1 MSRASRRLSRNE
13 VIQESGEREVI
24 ESSPQVGSRLPAKG
38 AEQNDAEAIALYRT
52 LAEQGDAT
60 AQFNLGVMYRTGRGV
75 PQDDV
80 EAYKW
85 YNLAATYADAEQ
97 REQFA
102 ERRDAAGER
111 LTPELRTDA
120 QRRAREFFA
129 AHPHATGGT

>member
-1 MSRASRRLSRNE
+1 M
-13 VIQESGEREVI
+13 
-24 ESSPQVGSRLPAKG
+24 GSRLPAKG
-38 AEQNDAEAIALYRT
+38 AQQNDAEAIALYRT

-102 ERRDAAGER
+102 ERRDVAGER